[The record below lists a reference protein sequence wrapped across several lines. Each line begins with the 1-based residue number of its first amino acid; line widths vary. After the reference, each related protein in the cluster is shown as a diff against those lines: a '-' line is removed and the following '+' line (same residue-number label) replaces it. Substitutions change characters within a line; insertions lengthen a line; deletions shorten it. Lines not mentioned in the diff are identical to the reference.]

1 MKLILQTV
9 IILKQAH
16 NNSIYD
22 FINTKILVINKLLIE
37 SVIIVI
43 TVLPDITIQIRNR
56 RLLIIFILTNHLN
69 IKKTI
74 KKEIHINENKIE

>member
-43 TVLPDITIQIRNR
+43 TMLPDITIQIRNR

-69 IKKTI
+69 RKKQLRKKFILMKIK
-74 KKEIHINENKIE
+74 